1 MDTARNSTLLPETEN
16 STPVSRWIIVAQLGN
31 LFLLIVFYL
40 HAYITI
46 IGFQCDTHK
55 LTHDHIGSRA
65 KRSDKINLPAD
76 LEDYTIILGENTLIP
91 KDVLERSC
99 ARIHRHCSDAGM
111 KLMGFQG
118 ARGDPGF
125 QGPVGPPGRRGPVG
139 NVGPAGLAGD
149 AGEIGS
155 PGKDGRCNCSFPN
168 MYVHRVPI
176 PGPPVIKVEEKMV
189 PVPVVVV
196 KEVEVTRLV
205 PFEPTPPGFGPPP
218 GWSPGMP
225 KPDLSKTKKLPR
237 FTTISTT
244 LSPPPTRRRRPTTP
258 ANYFVP
264 PVFSENGT
272 LLFGNFTDIW
282 GNYTNFTTPEPYTG
296 PPTLGYNRRECI
308 LAAVGIPVLHAESQY
323 GEVGSWMRDA
333 HPQSDHMAEK
343 RWVTDGFASPVLYEY
358 ENERQMM
365 NKVQK
370 IKYYVD
376 YLASGTGNL
385 IYNGS
390 YYYHKHGT
398 TALVRYDLESTD
410 QIEAELGDIAHK
422 DCGRLPDHTFED
434 CNETDR
440 HAWLYNRPHNYVDFA
455 ADENGL
461 WVIYM
466 RPNSYSLY
474 VSKIEPD
481 FYIVNTWEVDDVNGT
496 DLADAFIMCGV
507 LYGLQSGTTRDSQI
521 SIAYDL
527 YRNETIPGQV
537 AWYNP
542 YQGLTMLHYNPVDSR
557 LYFFDDRRLL
567 SVNVRMDDDEPE
579 YEN

>member
-1 MDTARNSTLLPETEN
+1 MDDIAGKLAPLPEAI
-16 STPVSRWIIVAQLGN
+16 SARVPRWVVIAQIGN

-46 IGFQCDTHK
+46 IVANSLCQ
-55 LTHDHIGSRA
+55 
-65 KRSDKINLPAD
+65 
-76 LEDYTIILGENTLIP
+76 

-99 ARIHRHCSDAGM
+99 SRIHRHCSDIGM

-118 ARGDPGF
+118 ARGDPGLP
-125 QGPVGPPGRRGPVG
+125 GPVGPPGKCLLICVKIRY
-139 NVGPAGLAGD
+139 
-149 AGEIGS
+149 IGILKS
-155 PGKDGRCNCSFPN
+155 VSKLGRCNCTFPN
-168 MYVHRVPI
+168 MYVHRIPI
-176 PGPPVIKVEEKMV
+176 PGPPVIQVEEKMV

-225 KPDLSKTKKLPR
+225 KPDLSKTRKLSR
-237 FTTISTT
+237 FYIFSTVTTT
-244 LSPPPTRRRRPTTP
+244 LTPRSTRRRRPTTP
-258 ANYFVP
+258 KYFVP
-264 PVFSENGT
+264 PVFGENGT
-272 LLFGNFTDIW
+272 LLFGNFTDTW

-296 PPTLGYNRRECI
+296 PPTLGYNRRECM

-333 HPQSDHMAEK
+333 HPQSDYMAEK
-343 RWVTDGFASPVLYEY
+343 RWVTDGYASPVLYEY

-365 NKVQK
+365 NKVQN

-385 IYNGS
+385 VYNGS
-390 YYYHKHGT
+390 YYYHKHGS
-398 TALVRYDLESTD
+398 TALVRYDLETTD
-410 QIEAELGDIAHK
+410 QIEAELGDIAHR
-422 DCGRLPDHTFED
+422 DCGRLPDHTFEVYSLVQPNVIGECDVSGLNLTPSQLNPHHFDLLLKD
-434 CNETDR
+434 CNETER
-440 HAWLYNRPHNYVDFA
+440 HPWLYSRPHNYVDFA

-466 RPNSYSLY
+466 RPDSYSLY

-481 FYIVNTWEVDDVNGT
+481 FYIVDTWEVPDVNGT
-496 DLADAFIMCGV
+496 ELADAFIMCGV
-507 LYGLQSGTTRDSQI
+507 LYGLQSATTRDSRI
-521 SIAYDL
+521 SLAYDL
-527 YRNETIPGQV
+527 FSNETIPGQV

-567 SVNVRMDDDEPE
+567 SVNVRMDDDEPD

>member
-1 MDTARNSTLLPETEN
+1 
-16 STPVSRWIIVAQLGN
+16 
-31 LFLLIVFYL
+31 
-40 HAYITI
+40 
-46 IGFQCDTHK
+46 
-55 LTHDHIGSRA
+55 
-65 KRSDKINLPAD
+65 
-76 LEDYTIILGENTLIP
+76 
-91 KDVLERSC
+91 
-99 ARIHRHCSDAGM
+99 M

-118 ARGDPGF
+118 ARGDPGS
-125 QGPVGPPGRRGPVG
+125 QGPVGPPGKRGPVG
-139 NVGPAGLAGD
+139 NVGPSGLVGEAGD
-149 AGEIGS
+149 IGA
-155 PGKDGRCNCSFPN
+155 PGRDGRCNCSFPD

-176 PGPPVIKVEEKMV
+176 PGPPVIQVEEKMV

-225 KPDLSKTKKLPR
+225 KPDLSRTRKLPR
-237 FTTISTT
+237 FSTITTTPT
-244 LSPPPTRRRRPTTP
+244 PPPTRRRRPTTP
-258 ANYFVP
+258 TKYFVP
-264 PVFSENGT
+264 PVFGENGT
-272 LLFGNFTDIW
+272 LLFGNFTDEW
-282 GNYTNFTTPEPYTG
+282 GNYTNFTTPAPYTG
-296 PPTLGYNRRECI
+296 PPTLGYNRRECM

-333 HPQSDHMAEK
+333 HPQSDSMAEK
-343 RWVTDGFASPVLYEY
+343 RWVTDGYASPVLYEY

-390 YYYHKHGT
+390 YYYHKHGS
-398 TALVRYDLESTD
+398 TALVRYDLETTD

-434 CNETDR
+434 FFI
-440 HAWLYNRPHNYVDFA
+440 VD
-455 ADENGL
+455 
-461 WVIYM
+461 
-466 RPNSYSLY
+466 S
-474 VSKIEPD
+474 
-481 FYIVNTWEVDDVNGT
+481 WEIPDVNGT
-496 DLADAFIMCGV
+496 QLADAFIMCGV
-507 LYGLQSGTTRDSQI
+507 LYGLQSATTRDSRI
-521 SIAYDL
+521 SFAYDL
-527 YRNETIPGQV
+527 FRNETIPGQV

-567 SVNVRMDDDEPE
+567 SVNVRMDEEEPYYDD
-579 YEN
+579 

>member
-1 MDTARNSTLLPETEN
+1 
-16 STPVSRWIIVAQLGN
+16 
-31 LFLLIVFYL
+31 
-40 HAYITI
+40 
-46 IGFQCDTHK
+46 
-55 LTHDHIGSRA
+55 
-65 KRSDKINLPAD
+65 
-76 LEDYTIILGENTLIP
+76 
-91 KDVLERSC
+91 
-99 ARIHRHCSDAGM
+99 M

-118 ARGDPGF
+118 SRGDPGLP
-125 QGPVGPPGRRGPVG
+125 GPVGPPGR
-139 NVGPAGLAGD
+139 
-149 AGEIGS
+149 
-155 PGKDGRCNCSFPN
+155 CNCTFPN
-168 MYVHRVPI
+168 MYVHRIPI
-176 PGPPVIKVEEKMV
+176 PGPPVIQVEEKMV

-225 KPDLSKTKKLPR
+225 KPDLS
-237 FTTISTT
+237 
-244 LSPPPTRRRRPTTP
+244 
-258 ANYFVP
+258 
-264 PVFSENGT
+264 ENGT
-272 LLFGNFTDIW
+272 LLFGNFTDTW

-296 PPTLGYNRRECI
+296 PPTLGYNRRECM

-333 HPQSDHMAEK
+333 HPQSDYMAEK
-343 RWVTDGFASPVLYEY
+343 RWVTDGYASPVLYEY

-365 NKVQK
+365 NKVQN

-390 YYYHKHGT
+390 YYYHKHGS
-398 TALVRYDLESTD
+398 TALVRYDLETTD
-410 QIEAELGDIAHK
+410 QIEAELGDIAHR

-434 CNETDR
+434 CNETER
-440 HAWLYNRPHNYVDFA
+440 HPWLYSRPHNYVDFA

-466 RPNSYSLY
+466 RPDSYSLY

-481 FYIVNTWEVDDVNGT
+481 FYIVDTWEVPDVNGT
-496 DLADAFIMCGV
+496 ELADAFIMCGV
-507 LYGLQSGTTRDSQI
+507 LYGLQSATTRDSRI
-521 SIAYDL
+521 SLAYDL
-527 YRNETIPGQV
+527 FSNETIPGQV

-567 SVNVRMDDDEPE
+567 SVNVRMDDDEPD

>member
-1 MDTARNSTLLPETEN
+1 
-16 STPVSRWIIVAQLGN
+16 
-31 LFLLIVFYL
+31 
-40 HAYITI
+40 
-46 IGFQCDTHK
+46 
-55 LTHDHIGSRA
+55 
-65 KRSDKINLPAD
+65 
-76 LEDYTIILGENTLIP
+76 
-91 KDVLERSC
+91 
-99 ARIHRHCSDAGM
+99 M

-118 ARGDPGF
+118 ARGDPGLP
-125 QGPVGPPGRRGPVG
+125 GPVGPPGKRGPVG
-139 NVGPAGLAGD
+139 NVGPAGLVGD
-149 AGEIGS
+149 VGEIGS
-155 PGKDGRCNCSFPN
+155 PGKDGRCNCTFPH
-168 MYVHRVPI
+168 MYVHRIPI
-176 PGPPVIKVEEKMV
+176 PGPPVIQVEEKMV

-225 KPDLSKTKKLPR
+225 KPDLSKTRKLPR
-237 FTTISTT
+237 FSTVTTTRT
-244 LSPPPTRRRRPTTP
+244 PRPTRRRKPTTP
-258 ANYFVP
+258 YFVP

-272 LLFGNFTDIW
+272 LLFGNFSDTW

-323 GEVGSWMRDA
+323 GEVGSWMRDS
-333 HPQSDHMAEK
+333 HPQSDYMAEK
-343 RWVTDGFASPVLYEY
+343 RWVTDGYASPVLYEY

-365 NKVQK
+365 NKVQN

-390 YYYHKHGT
+390 YYYHKHGS
-398 TALVRYDLESTD
+398 TALSTVEGRLVEKSVHHLFRNSNKTTFEAVMGGSRYDLETTD

-440 HAWLYNRPHNYVDFA
+440 HPWLYSRPHNYVDFA

-466 RPNSYSLY
+466 RPDSYSLY

-481 FYIVNTWEVDDVNGT
+481 FYIVDTWEVPDVNGT
-496 DLADAFIMCGV
+496 ELADAFIMCGV
-507 LYGLQSGTTRDSQI
+507 LYGLQSANTRDTQI
-521 SIAYDL
+521 SLAYDL
-527 YRNETIPGQV
+527 FRNETIPGQV

-567 SVNVRMDDDEPE
+567 SVNVRMDEEEQD
-579 YEN
+579 YED